1 VITRTGYP
9 DICASPVS
17 STAGRAALVADVY
30 QQWFVGASA
39 TVAQEASVL
48 FQNASDPGN
57 PQVQA
62 ILKSLFGPAA

>member
-1 VITRTGYP
+1 
-9 DICASPVS
+9 
-17 STAGRAALVADVY
+17 
-30 QQWFVGASA
+30 
-39 TVAQEASVL
+39 VL